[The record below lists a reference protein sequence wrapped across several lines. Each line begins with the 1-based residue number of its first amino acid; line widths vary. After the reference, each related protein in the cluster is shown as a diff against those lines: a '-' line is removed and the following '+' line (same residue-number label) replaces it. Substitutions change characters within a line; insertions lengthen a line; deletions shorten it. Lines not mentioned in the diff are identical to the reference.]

1 MAVYPVAPGAP
12 DYSTGSSSQYI
23 PAVYSALLIKK
34 FYPKTCFSKISNT
47 MYEGDIKEQ
56 GDTVY
61 IRTRPTIDT
70 FRYKK
75 GMVLPVQNPESPYVT
90 LKIDQGEGFSF
101 AIDRVDEFQTD
112 IDLMNEW
119 ADDAT
124 EQMKQVIDRNG
135 LVTLASAASSLLS
148 GAPATNIDGYTTS
161 AGPSMDQYT
170 LANNAIVNASTTIKG
185 TTVSLGTDTAPTS
198 ANTGNELTDL
208 ILKYGRYLDE
218 NNCPEEGR
226 YVILPTWASS
236 VLKSM
241 DTNNFGLAYATGQNS
256 ANIMTGA
263 IPKIDRFDVM
273 FSNNLPLSMNTTIGA
288 DDASAVIF
296 GHNYATTF
304 ATQIT
309 ESRIIDNPFSFGKM
323 MQGLQVY
330 GFNIIKPQ
338 LLGVDFIKNA

>member
-1 MAVYPVAPGAP
+1 MAVYPVAAGAP

-34 FYPKTCFSKISNT
+34 FYPKTMFTKIANT
-47 MYEGDIKEQ
+47 DYEGDIKEQ

-61 IRTRPTIDT
+61 IRTRPTIET

-112 IDLMNEW
+112 IDLINTW
-119 ADDAT
+119 AEDAT
-124 EQMKQVIDRNG
+124 EQMKQVLDLNG
-135 LVTLASAASSLLS
+135 LVTLAAA
-148 GAPATNIDGYTTS
+148 GAVAEGNAATTVTGYTTES
-161 AGPSMDQYT
+161 GPTMSEYT
-170 LANNAIVNASTTIKG
+170 AAKGAIVNGG
-185 TTVSLGTDTAPTS
+185 TTTKGSTIALGQSDGAGS
-198 ANTGNELTDL
+198 ANTGDKLTAL
-208 ILKYGRYLDE
+208 ILKYARYLDE
-218 NNCPEEGR
+218 NNAPEEGR
-226 YVILPTWASS
+226 YCILPTWAGE

-241 DTNNFGLAYATGQNS
+241 SSNNFGLAYATGQNS
-256 ANIMTGA
+256 ANILTGT
-263 IPKIDRFDVM
+263 IPKIDRFDIM
-273 FSNNLPLSMNTTIGA
+273 FSNNLPSSTEA
-288 DDASAVIF
+288 VASPSAVIF
-296 GHNYATTF
+296 GTKYACTF

-330 GFNIIKPQ
+330 GFNIIKPP
-338 LLGVDFIKNA
+338 LLGVDWIKNA